1 MKPNAEQSQANKWS
15 FFEFLVYPGEKKL
28 NTSKRTRTWSHANYA
43 TNWCTKNHSW
53 SKVWSSSRSPFFLKL
68 NITHAGAGFSIGSG
82 SQVKLTC
89 YKQGRVVRRREASN
103 SELKVNQSFYCFLPL
118 LLVLLWRRAKRETE
132 LVSYGDLDARHSG
145 DGVILLVGLSFR
157 ASPDAHATSG
167 SRHRSSHVTLTVTLA
182 LLLVLRSFPR
192 IFEEKRN
199 CSQCSAKETEMME
212 NSAHATTAKSPKL
225 RITPFKGTPTDWV
238 RSENYVRDARS

>member
-1 MKPNAEQSQANKWS
+1 MKPHAEQSQANKWS

-145 DGVILLVGLSFR
+145 DGVILLVGVRSY
-157 ASPDAHATSG
+157 DAHLSVTFISDMQHTSKLCCNICLLRWDSYG
-167 SRHRSSHVTLTVTLA
+167 SWYFE
-182 LLLVLRSFPR
+182 LRSLTL
-192 IFEEKRN
+192 I
-199 CSQCSAKETEMME
+199 SY
-212 NSAHATTAKSPKL
+212 L
-225 RITPFKGTPTDWV
+225 
-238 RSENYVRDARS
+238 